1 MLHHLTTRQKV
12 IVMLAVM
19 SGLFLAALDQTI
31 VSTALPKI
39 LTEFNALS
47 ELSWVVTAY
56 LLTST
61 VAVPIAGKLSD
72 LYGRRKLL
80 LTGIVIFVIASLLC
94 GAAQNIQQLIAF
106 RALQGLGGGI
116 LFANAFAIIGDL
128 FNAREQGKW
137 QGIFGAV
144 FGLSSVVG
152 PLLGGYLADG
162 NSLFGIATDWRWT
175 FLINIPVG
183 IVAFGLIFRY
193 MPTII
198 GKVKPVIDYLG
209 AGLLTAAL
217 SCLILATSLGGT
229 HGWEWNSPQI
239 MGLFAGSI
247 AGAVAFV
254 FAERRAKD
262 PIIPLRFFK
271 SPVFNLISIMFLLFG
286 MSFFGTIIYIPIFA
300 QQVLNFSA
308 TNSGI
313 LLLPMILGLTISSVV
328 VGQLI
333 QKTGKYK
340 IFINLGLLIATIGVI
355 TLSTLNPQS
364 TYFDL
369 SWRMALAGIG
379 LGLAMPIFRLAVQN
393 ALPHK
398 DLGAASSSAQLFQS
412 VGSTVGLAIMGGALN
427 NLLASKITEAKNT
440 DPAVQMAVGSG
451 QGDLSIN
458 SLQHVLSAEGQHAAT
473 ANMSPQAVDAFH
485 GFVHSMQGILSSSIT
500 QVFLLSAAVM
510 AVAFIISFFLKELPL
525 RENPTDDIPSHI

>member
-162 NSLFGIATDWRWT
+162 NSLFGISTDWRWT

-183 IVAFGLIFRY
+183 MVGNGTLR
-193 MPTII
+193 
-198 GKVKPVIDYLG
+198 KLLG
-209 AGLLTAAL
+209 
-217 SCLILATSLGGT
+217 
-229 HGWEWNSPQI
+229 
-239 MGLFAGSI
+239 
-247 AGAVAFV
+247 
-254 FAERRAKD
+254 
-262 PIIPLRFFK
+262 
-271 SPVFNLISIMFLLFG
+271 
-286 MSFFGTIIYIPIFA
+286 Y
-300 QQVLNFSA
+300 
-308 TNSGI
+308 
-313 LLLPMILGLTISSVV
+313 
-328 VGQLI
+328 
-333 QKTGKYK
+333 
-340 IFINLGLLIATIGVI
+340 
-355 TLSTLNPQS
+355 
-364 TYFDL
+364 
-369 SWRMALAGIG
+369 
-379 LGLAMPIFRLAVQN
+379 
-393 ALPHK
+393 
-398 DLGAASSSAQLFQS
+398 
-412 VGSTVGLAIMGGALN
+412 
-427 NLLASKITEAKNT
+427 LLAA
-440 DPAVQMAVGSG
+440 
-451 QGDLSIN
+451 
-458 SLQHVLSAEGQHAAT
+458 
-473 ANMSPQAVDAFH
+473 
-485 GFVHSMQGILSSSIT
+485 
-500 QVFLLSAAVM
+500 
-510 AVAFIISFFLKELPL
+510 LPL
-525 RENPTDDIPSHI
+525 R